1 MHIEYRVNESDFVSA
16 SMLALRKR
24 SSWSA
29 LDYYFPHIFTV
40 LWLAGSVIPNPFN
53 NYLRDDIDL
62 FLTLGVFPIF
72 LGMVVLRRRR
82 LKQDYMKMKNLQL
95 HQALDLDSNG
105 LRLTTTAG
113 VARSSWDLYFKFV
126 EDKSSF
132 IIFSSRDHSFIPIPK
147 HHLTEPEADELRA
160 MLTARLGAEE

>member
-29 LDYYFPHIFTV
+29 LDYYFPHIFCV
-40 LWLAGSVIPNPFN
+40 LWLGGNVIQSYIYP
-53 NYLRDDIDL
+53 DMEVDL
-62 FLTLGVFPIF
+62 LLTLGAFPIF
-72 LGMVVLRRRR
+72 MGLVVLRKRR
-82 LKQDYMKMKNLQL
+82 LKQDYKKMKNLQL

-113 VARSSWDLYFKFV
+113 VARSSWDMYSKFV

-132 IIFSSRDHSFIPIPK
+132 VLYQKSDHGIVPIPK
-147 HHLTEPEADELRA
+147 HHLTEPQIDELHSL
-160 MLTARLGAEE
+160 LTARLPSK

>member
-16 SMLALRKR
+16 STLALRKR

-29 LDYYFPHIFTV
+29 LDYYFPHIFCV
-40 LWLAGSVIPNPFN
+40 LWLAGSVIPSPFN
-53 NYLRDDIDL
+53 HYGQEDIDL
-62 FLTLGVFPIF
+62 LLTLGVFPIF
-72 LGMVVLRRRR
+72 MGLVVLRKRR
-82 LKQDYMKMKNLQL
+82 LKQDYKKMKNLQL

-113 VARSSWDLYFKFV
+113 VARSSWDMYSKFV

-132 IIFSSRDHSFIPIPK
+132 VLYQKSDHGIVPIPK
-147 HHLTEPEADELRA
+147 HHLTEPQIDELHSL
-160 MLTARLGAEE
+160 LTARLPGK

>member
-29 LDYYFPHIFTV
+29 LDYYFPHIFCV
-40 LWLAGSVIPNPFN
+40 LWLGGNVIQSYIYP
-53 NYLRDDIDL
+53 DMEVDL
-62 FLTLGVFPIF
+62 LLTLGAFPIF
-72 LGMVVLRRRR
+72 MGLVVLRRRR
-82 LKQDYMKMKNLQL
+82 LKQDYKKMKNLQL

-113 VARSSWDLYFKFV
+113 VARSSWDMYSKFV

-132 IIFSSRDHSFIPIPK
+132 VLYQKSDHGIVPIPK
-147 HHLTEPEADELRA
+147 HHLTEPQIDELHSL
-160 MLTARLGAEE
+160 LTARLPGK

>member
-29 LDYYFPHIFTV
+29 LDYYFPHIFCV
-40 LWLAGSVIPNPFN
+40 LWLGGNVIQSYIYP
-53 NYLRDDIDL
+53 DMEVDL
-62 FLTLGVFPIF
+62 LLTLGAFPIF
-72 LGMVVLRRRR
+72 MGLVVLRRRR
-82 LKQDYMKMKNLQL
+82 LKQDYKKMKNLQL

-113 VARSSWDLYFKFV
+113 VARSSWDMYSKFV

-132 IIFSSRDHSFIPIPK
+132 VLYQKSDHGIVPIPK
-147 HHLTEPEADELRA
+147 HHLTEPQIDELHSL
-160 MLTARLGAEE
+160 LTARLPSK